1 MHINMKYYIVTI
13 GAIFIALGIGMLVGF
28 NLNNNQQLSEQ
39 QANIIDDLDDK
50 FDILKE
56 KNDKLDSD
64 LASVNR
70 DYEEAVNFINKNVDK
85 ILAGSLN
92 GKSIGIISANENDD
106 YTKNI
111 EDIINKSNG
120 SIAFNIILKENI
132 TNPEKLKEMSTK
144 LGTDVKNANDAVN
157 YIIDTLKKEDASDIL
172 TYLQELD
179 VIKFNFI
186 GDTYLKYDSVVI
198 AGGNDAKDST
208 KQFEKIE
215 KFVVSKL
222 KSENKYLVEVQNTGV
237 KTSYVELYSKNKV
250 ATIDNIDEGIGS
262 ISLAILLQQG
272 NIVGNFGRLDT
283 ATSLL
288 PSIK

>member
-39 QANIIDDLDDK
+39 QANIINDLDDK
-50 FDILKE
+50 FNILKE

-64 LASVNR
+64 LANVNR

-120 SIAFNIILKENI
+120 SIAFNIVLKENI

-179 VIKFNFI
+179 VIKFNSL
-186 GDTYLKYDSVVI
+186 GNTYLKYDSVVI

-215 KFVVSKL
+215 KFVVSNLNQK
-222 KSENKYLVEVQNTGV
+222 
-237 KTSYVELYSKNKV
+237 
-250 ATIDNIDEGIGS
+250 INI
-262 ISLAILLQQG
+262 
-272 NIVGNFGRLDT
+272 
-283 ATSLL
+283 
-288 PSIK
+288 

>member
-39 QANIIDDLDDK
+39 QANIINDLDDK

-250 ATIDNIDEGIGS
+250 ATIDNIDEGIG
-262 ISLAILLQQG
+262 
-272 NIVGNFGRLDT
+272 
-283 ATSLL
+283 
-288 PSIK
+288 

>member
-39 QANIIDDLDDK
+39 QANIINDLDDK
-50 FDILKE
+50 FNILKE

-120 SIAFNIILKENI
+120 SIAFNIVLKENI

-179 VIKFNFI
+179 VIKFNSL
-186 GDTYLKYDSVVI
+186 GNTYLKYDSVVI

-250 ATIDNIDEGIGS
+250 ATIDNIDEGIG
-262 ISLAILLQQG
+262 
-272 NIVGNFGRLDT
+272 
-283 ATSLL
+283 
-288 PSIK
+288 

>member
-39 QANIIDDLDDK
+39 QANIINDLDDK
-50 FDILKE
+50 FNILKE

-64 LASVNR
+64 LANVNR

-120 SIAFNIILKENI
+120 SIAFNIVLKENI

-179 VIKFNFI
+179 VIKFNSL
-186 GDTYLKYDSVVI
+186 GNTYLKYDSVVI

-262 ISLAILLQQG
+262 ISLAILLQPDRR
-272 NIVGNFGRLDT
+272 ILT
-283 ATSLL
+283 
-288 PSIK
+288 

>member
-1 MHINMKYYIVTI
+1 MKMTI
-13 GAIFIALGIGMLVGF
+13 I
-28 NLNNNQQLSEQ
+28 Q
-39 QANIIDDLDDK
+39 
-50 FDILKE
+50 
-56 KNDKLDSD
+56 
-64 LASVNR
+64 
-70 DYEEAVNFINKNVDK
+70 
-85 ILAGSLN
+85 
-92 GKSIGIISANENDD
+92 
-106 YTKNI
+106 NI

>member
-39 QANIIDDLDDK
+39 QANIINDLDDK

-198 AGGNDAKDST
+198 AGGNDAKDSA

-237 KTSYVELYSKNKV
+237 KTSYVELYSKNK
-250 ATIDNIDEGIGS
+250 
-262 ISLAILLQQG
+262 
-272 NIVGNFGRLDT
+272 
-283 ATSLL
+283 
-288 PSIK
+288 

>member
-39 QANIIDDLDDK
+39 QANIINDLDDK
-50 FDILKE
+50 FNILKE

-250 ATIDNIDEGIGS
+250 ATIDNIDEGIG
-262 ISLAILLQQG
+262 
-272 NIVGNFGRLDT
+272 
-283 ATSLL
+283 
-288 PSIK
+288 

>member
-39 QANIIDDLDDK
+39 QANIINDLDDK
-50 FDILKE
+50 FNILKE

-111 EDIINKSNG
+111 EDIINKS
-120 SIAFNIILKENI
+120 
-132 TNPEKLKEMSTK
+132 K